1 MYRYD
6 EFDATFVAE
15 RVKQFRGQVERRL
28 AGELTEDEFRP
39 LRLQNGVY
47 LQLHAYM
54 LRIAI
59 PYGELSS
66 KKLRKLAFIAR
77 RYDKGFGHF
86 TTRQN
91 IQFNWP
97 ELVDVPDILDH
108 LAEVEMHAIQ
118 TSGNCIRNTTADHF
132 AGVAPDEIEDPRVWA
147 EIIRQWSTLHP
158 EFAFLPRKFKIAVTG
173 ASHDRAA
180 VAFHD
185 IGLRMVK
192 NDAGE
197 IGFAV
202 IVGGGMGRTPAI
214 GPTIKSF
221 LPKQHLLSYL
231 EAILRVYNLLGR
243 RDNLYKARIKILVS
257 ATGAQEF
264 ARLVE
269 EEWERI
275 KDGVLT
281 LPKDEV
287 ARIQAYFTPHE
298 YEKLPA
304 ISTEFETAKRTDTSF
319 ARWVRANTHAHK
331 VDGYRIV
338 TISLKPEGGAPGDA
352 SADQMD
358 LIADLADEYSFKE
371 IRVTHHQNLVLPSV
385 RQQDLYALWQRLAAV
400 RLANPNVGFLTDIIA
415 CPGLDYCNLANA
427 RSIPIAQRLSRRFN
441 DFQRLEEIGEL
452 RLNISGCINA
462 CGHHHAGNIGILGV
476 DKQGEEYYQITL
488 GGSSR
493 DDSSIG
499 KIMGPAFSIDQV
511 ADAVENIV
519 NVYLEKRT
527 NKDERFLE
535 TFRRVGLDP
544 FKEKVYGNSQARR
557 PAAE

>member
-15 RVKQFRGQVERRL
+15 RVKQFRGQVARRL

-39 LRLQNGVY
+39 LRLQNGLY

-59 PYGELSS
+59 PYGSLSS
-66 KKLRKLAFIAR
+66 KQLRKLAFIAR

-97 ELVDVPDILDH
+97 QLDEIPDILAH

-118 TSGNCIRNTTADHF
+118 TSGNCIRNVTADHF
-132 AGVAPDEIEDPRVWA
+132 AGVAPDEIEDPRIWA

-180 VAFHD
+180 VKFHD
-185 IGLRMVK
+185 IGLKMAR
-192 NDAGE
+192 NEAGE
-197 IGFAV
+197 IGFEV

-214 GPTIKSF
+214 GPTIRGF

-243 RDNLYKARIKILVS
+243 RDNLYKSRIKILVAS
-257 ATGAQEF
+257 TGTAEF

-269 EEWERI
+269 EEWARI
-275 KDGVLT
+275 RDGMLT
-281 LPKDEV
+281 LPREEV
-287 ARIQAYFTPHE
+287 ERIERYFNPPA
-298 YEKLPA
+298 YEKLPVF
-304 ISTEFETAKRTDTSF
+304 SPELETAKRGDAAF
-319 ARWVRANTHAHK
+319 ARWVRTNTHPHK
-331 VDGYRIV
+331 VDGYSIV
-338 TISLKPEGGAPGDA
+338 TVSLKPEGGAPGDA

-358 LIADLADEYSFKE
+358 LIADLADEYSFRE
-371 IRVTHHQNLVLPSV
+371 VRVTHHQNLVLPNV
-385 RQQDLYALWQRLAAV
+385 RKQDLYALWQRLAAV
-400 RLANPNVGFLTDIIA
+400 RLAQPNVGFLTDIIA

-427 RSIPIAQRLSRRFN
+427 RSIPIAQRIQRRFN

-476 DKQGEEYYQITL
+476 DKQGEEFYQITL
-488 GGSSR
+488 GGSSK

-499 KIMGPAFSIDQV
+499 KIVGPAFAIDQV
-511 ADAVENIV
+511 ADAVETIV
-519 NVYLEKRT
+519 DVYLEKRLSAE
-527 NKDERFLE
+527 ERFLE
-535 TFRRVGLDP
+535 TYRRVGLDP
-544 FKEKVYGNSQARR
+544 FKEKLYGNPQARR

>member
-1 MYRYD
+1 
-6 EFDATFVAE
+6 
-15 RVKQFRGQVERRL
+15 
-28 AGELTEDEFRP
+28 
-39 LRLQNGVY
+39 
-47 LQLHAYM
+47 
-54 LRIAI
+54 
-59 PYGELSS
+59 
-66 KKLRKLAFIAR
+66 
-77 RYDKGFGHF
+77 
-86 TTRQN
+86 
-91 IQFNWP
+91 
-97 ELVDVPDILDH
+97 
-108 LAEVEMHAIQ
+108 
-118 TSGNCIRNTTADHF
+118 
-132 AGVAPDEIEDPRVWA
+132 
-147 EIIRQWSTLHP
+147 
-158 EFAFLPRKFKIAVTG
+158 
-173 ASHDRAA
+173 
-180 VAFHD
+180 
-185 IGLRMVK
+185 
-192 NDAGE
+192 
-197 IGFAV
+197 
-202 IVGGGMGRTPAI
+202 
-214 GPTIKSF
+214 
-221 LPKQHLLSYL
+221 
-231 EAILRVYNLLGR
+231 
-243 RDNLYKARIKILVS
+243 
-257 ATGAQEF
+257 
-264 ARLVE
+264 
-269 EEWERI
+269 
-275 KDGVLT
+275 VLT
-281 LPKDEV
+281 K
-287 ARIQAYFTPHE
+287 YFTPHE
-298 YEKLPA
+298 YEKLPV
-304 ISTEFETAKRTDTSF
+304 ISAELEGAKVSDAAF
-319 ARWVRANTHAHK
+319 ARWFRANTHAHK

-476 DKQGEEYYQITL
+476 DKQGEEFYQITL
-488 GGSSR
+488 GGSSK

-527 NKDERFLE
+527 NKEERFLE
-535 TFRRVGLDP
+535 TFRRLGLDP